1 MWKSQNQEYRNISVK
16 IWLVMKM
23 AWWSG
28 LCGGLWSIWGLVTQV
43 TGNFKSTGKKQSM
56 SKLAIEGSGE
66 MISLNQP
73 TQPTN
78 QTWAINFWLWAFDLS
93 KSWGRFWKGYGTDS
107 LCCSCWCLVR
117 VGGMVRVR
125 LIFVQ
130 LQEVQVSQLQQSS
143 LVRCLRWKPY
153 WDSSLLIGG
162 PHSTILPECHQSR
175 LVAC

>member
-1 MWKSQNQEYRNISVK
+1 MILCRNSSNSGFAKMHPQEIEMYERCLSHNWHRKRMHGEKDFHFNTNECICLSWVSKRNWNRSRTKLLQSHDWNAIFSIFLHTVKSLEMWKSQNQEYRNISVK

-78 QTWAINFWLWAFDLS
+78 QT
-93 KSWGRFWKGYGTDS
+93 
-107 LCCSCWCLVR
+107 
-117 VGGMVRVR
+117 
-125 LIFVQ
+125 Q
-130 LQEVQVSQLQQSS
+130 
-143 LVRCLRWKPY
+143 
-153 WDSSLLIGG
+153 
-162 PHSTILPECHQSR
+162 
-175 LVAC
+175 